1 MGFFKSI
8 WSSGKKR
15 SAEKK
20 ETTQEPDVS
29 VDKITDIAKLSE
41 IAIATADKRRL
52 EGKRFFDFE
61 GFDRTMRDIGRA
73 ACQSDVD
80 KARIGALIESAVHG
94 WDFMFIARKTGSE
107 YLAKQTKV
115 CSEALQEL
123 ESLLPADSKG
133 QREYIDSIDTR
144 VEYTGLHSTKWK
156 LIGCCLLID
165 ALRPYAYDIAQA
177 VDTMSLYCDLRA
189 YKDSPG
195 GKSKEL
201 AAHERKCKAWKESA
215 ERLIEVAQREPETL
229 YPVWGK
235 LKKAIDG
242 AETQVKEKKQV
253 GVKTTDRRISPD
265 APQDWTEKVTVPV
278 YEDVTEKKPMGLLFP
293 AE

>member
-107 YLAKQTKV
+107 YLARETKE
-115 CSEALQEL
+115 CSEVLREL
-123 ESLLPADSKG
+123 ESELPADPKG

-177 VDTMSLYCDLRA
+177 VETMSLYCDLRA
-189 YKDSPG
+189 YGASPG
-195 GKSKEL
+195 SKSEGL
-201 AAHERKCKAWKESA
+201 AAHERKCEAWKESA

-253 GVKTTDRRISPD
+253 GVKTTNRRVSPD

-278 YEDVTEKKPMGLLFP
+278 YEDVTEKKPMGLHFP

>member
-29 VDKITDIAKLSE
+29 VDKTTDLVKLSE

-123 ESLLPADSKG
+123 EGLLPADSKG

-235 LKKAIDG
+235 LKNTIDG
-242 AETQVKEKKQV
+242 AETRVMEKKQA
-253 GVKTTDRRISPD
+253 GSKTTDRRVSPD
-265 APQDWTEKVTVPV
+265 APQDWTEKVTVAV
-278 YEDVTEKKPMGLLFP
+278 YIDVTEKKPMGLRFP